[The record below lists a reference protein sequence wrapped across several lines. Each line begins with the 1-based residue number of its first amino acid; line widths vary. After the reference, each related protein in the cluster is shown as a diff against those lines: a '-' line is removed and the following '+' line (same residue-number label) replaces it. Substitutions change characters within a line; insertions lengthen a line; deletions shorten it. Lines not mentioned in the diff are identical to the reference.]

1 MTQETDAQVIALLRE
16 IRDTQR
22 EIAAQLA
29 AQRAHAE
36 EEMRRSR
43 ERVEESL
50 ALQRVA
56 VRRQQTITAIAV
68 PGIIACI
75 VAIGYLVARYL

>member
-1 MTQETDAQVIALLRE
+1 LNRENDEEVLALLRE
-16 IRDTQR
+16 IRDAQC
-22 EIAAQLA
+22 EIAAQLT
-29 AQRAHAE
+29 AQRALAE

-56 VRRQQTITAIAV
+56 VRRQQIITAIAV
-68 PGIIACI
+68 PSIVACI
-75 VAIGYLVARYL
+75 AAIGYLAVRYL